1 MFKAMTFKIILTLL
15 TLFTTPVHGYVT
27 EQTYEGCN
35 EDLNDYYIVNLDGEL
50 HEVEADDLR
59 VGDEVT
65 VYFFLDEPV
74 WTLYGWR

>member
-1 MFKAMTFKIILTLL
+1 MTNAIIFKIWLALL
-15 TLFTTPVHGYVT
+15 TIFATPVHGYVT
-27 EQTYEGCN
+27 EQTYEGCYTN
-35 EDLNDYYIVNLDGEL
+35 QNDYYIVNLDGEL

-74 WTLYGWR
+74 RTLYGWR

>member
-1 MFKAMTFKIILTLL
+1 MTFKIILTLL
-15 TLFTTPVHGYVT
+15 TLFATPVHGYVT
-27 EQTYEGCN
+27 EQTFEGCY

-59 VGDEVT
+59 IGDEVT

-74 WTLYGWR
+74 WTLSGWR

>member
-15 TLFTTPVHGYVT
+15 TLFATPVHGYVT

-35 EDLNDYYIVNLDGEL
+35 KDLNDYYIVNLDGEL

-74 WTLYGWR
+74 RTLYGWR

>member
-15 TLFTTPVHGYVT
+15 TLFTTPVHGYVI

>member
-1 MFKAMTFKIILTLL
+1 MTNAIIFKIWLALL
-15 TLFTTPVHGYVT
+15 TIFATPVHGYVT
-27 EQTYEGCN
+27 EQTYEGCYEN
-35 EDLNDYYIVNLDGEL
+35 QNDYYIVNLDGEL

-74 WTLYGWR
+74 RTLYGWR

>member
-27 EQTYEGCN
+27 EQTFEGCY

-50 HEVEADDLR
+50 HEIEADDLR

>member
-1 MFKAMTFKIILTLL
+1 MTNAIIFKIWLTLL
-15 TLFTTPVHGYVT
+15 TIFATPVHGYVT
-27 EQTYEGCN
+27 EQTYEGCYEN
-35 EDLNDYYIVNLDGEL
+35 QNDYYIVNLDGEL

-74 WTLYGWR
+74 RTLYGWR

>member
-1 MFKAMTFKIILTLL
+1 MFKAITFKIILTLL
-15 TLFTTPVHGYVT
+15 TLFATPVHGYVT

-65 VYFFLDEPV
+65 VYFFLDEPI

>member
-1 MFKAMTFKIILTLL
+1 MMFKIILTLL
-15 TLFTTPVHGYVT
+15 TLFATPVHGYVT
-27 EQTYEGCN
+27 EQTYEGCY

-65 VYFFLDEPV
+65 VYFFLDEPM

>member
-1 MFKAMTFKIILTLL
+1 MTFKIILTLL
-15 TLFTTPVHGYVT
+15 TLFATPVHGYVT
-27 EQTYEGCN
+27 EQTYEGCY

>member
-1 MFKAMTFKIILTLL
+1 MTNAIIFKIWFTLL
-15 TLFTTPVHGYVT
+15 TIFTTPVHGYVT
-27 EQTYEGCN
+27 EQTYEGCYEN
-35 EDLNDYYIVNLDGEL
+35 QNDYYIVNLGGEL

-74 WTLYGWR
+74 RTLYGWR

>member
-1 MFKAMTFKIILTLL
+1 MTNAIIFKIWLALL
-15 TLFTTPVHGYVT
+15 TIFATSMHGYVI
-27 EQTYEGCN
+27 EQTYEGCYEN
-35 EDLNDYYIVNLDGEL
+35 QNDYYIVNLDGEL

-74 WTLYGWR
+74 RTLYGWR